1 MEETKKEGK
10 RNTICDGNFT
20 CSKRGKRTNIKNN
33 YGSRKKAREK

>member
-10 RNTICDGNFT
+10 RKTICDGN
-20 CSKRGKRTNIKNN
+20 SKRGKRTNIKNN